1 MGENAQLLE
10 LGGVGDPEVEGSMK
24 LVLYDDYFVQR
35 VAPKW
40 MSGRR
45 PPHRCQAGSDKNGCS
60 ECS

>member
-45 PPHRCQAGSDKNGCS
+45 PPQVPSWLGQERLFGV
-60 ECS
+60 